1 MREIER
7 RECDTLAAFAR
18 GCGRRITANT
28 YSPNSA
34 RLTMAPRTK
43 KTPMSDTHKEAL
55 AEGRNHAR
63 IVGRYLEA
71 LEANKPKRGRKRTAE
86 TVKKRLAA
94 VAVEIKDAA
103 GLARLNLLQ
112 ERRDLEV
119 ELATMQG
126 AKPDT
131 TELEKDFAKVAKAY
145 SAKKRI
151 SYGAWREFGVPPE
164 VLKKAGITRG
174 A

>member
-1 MREIER
+1 
-7 RECDTLAAFAR
+7 
-18 GCGRRITANT
+18 
-28 YSPNSA
+28 
-34 RLTMAPRTK
+34 MATRTK
-43 KTPMSDTHKEAL
+43 KTPMSDDHKEAL

-71 LEANKPKRGRKRTAE
+71 LEANKPKRGRKRTPDS
-86 TVKKRLAA
+86 VKKRLAA
-94 VAVEIKDAA
+94 VAEELKEASA
-103 GLARLNLLQ
+103 LNRLNLLQ

-119 ELATMQG
+119 ELATMQAG
-126 AKPDT
+126 TPDLSS
-131 TELEKDFAKVAKAY
+131 LEKEFVKVAKSY

-164 VLKKAGITRG
+164 ALKKAGITRG